1 MADMKEWSSQRAPGG
16 GFDEDPVPTEELPPE
31 ETARMQGGGTKSP
44 EQMENLVLLVRT
56 HLQEIEEQV
65 QSMEPTTLLAD
76 DMELPEDH
84 ADKILELV
92 DTWDDGLP
100 ELLSGIAPEDA
111 IAVGEQVKD
120 EVQEVEPILIGAWLW
135 RAGELS

>member
-1 MADMKEWSSQRAPGG
+1 
-16 GFDEDPVPTEELPPE
+16 
-31 ETARMQGGGTKSP
+31 MQGGGTKSP